1 MTEEEKME
9 EWNLDIESIQD
20 HEDPYWTRDLRGM
33 LGMTDQIMRLYGM
46 DEGVFKER
54 ISEFMWRV
62 VQANLDATTD
72 PRHENEMEHCGT
84 FPKWKGEPGI
94 SHLIADAYPRGGP
107 HVDAFNQSRL
117 SDEQSHPD
125 KTNLQNGR

>member
-9 EWNLDIESIQD
+9 EWNIDIEAIQD

-46 DEGVFKER
+46 DEVAFKER

-84 FPKWKGEPGI
+84 FPKFKGEPGI